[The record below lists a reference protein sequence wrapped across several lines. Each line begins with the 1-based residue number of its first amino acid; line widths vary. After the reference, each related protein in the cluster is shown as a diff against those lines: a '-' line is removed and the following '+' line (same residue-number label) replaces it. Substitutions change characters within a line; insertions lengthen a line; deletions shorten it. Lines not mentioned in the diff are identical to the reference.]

1 MIEWGTVLLAVVGTF
16 SVSEIIHL
24 FTIRE
29 TKKGMRL
36 DNKQKED
43 NRWEHFTDQ
52 LQDQLEKQQEQS
64 ATMNERLE
72 KKDERIIELEDRCSL
87 LQEKLDTSRTQCSIA
102 TMLRCNKIGCE
113 DRVPPI
119 SEAFT
124 GDISKQLTDYIEK
137 M

>member
-1 MIEWGTVLLAVVGTF
+1 MDWTNILEVLISCILGGGL
-16 SVSEIIHL
+16 VSIL
-24 FTIRE
+24 TLRE
-29 TKKGMRL
+29 TKKGL
-36 DNKQKED
+36 KIENKQKED
-43 NRWEHFTDQ
+43 NRWELLADQ
-52 LQDQLEKQQEQS
+52 LQDQIEKLQEQV
-64 ATMNERLE
+64 TVLNDRLE
-72 KKDERIIELEDRCSL
+72 KKDERIIELEDRCSG

-102 TMLRCNKIGCE
+102 TMLRCNKISCI

>member
-1 MIEWGTVLLAVVGTF
+1 MDWANILEVLISCIFGGGI
-16 SVSEIIHL
+16 VSIL
-24 FTIRE
+24 TLRE
-29 TKKGMRL
+29 TKKGL
-36 DNKQKED
+36 KIENKQKED
-43 NRWEHFTDQ
+43 NRWEVLADQ
-52 LQDQLEKQQEQS
+52 LQDQIEKLQEQI
-64 ATMNERLE
+64 AILNERLE
-72 KKDERIIELEDRCSL
+72 KKDERIIELEDRCSG

-102 TMLRCNKIGCE
+102 TMLRCNKISCI

>member
-1 MIEWGTVLLAVVGTF
+1 MDWTNILEVLISCILGGGL
-16 SVSEIIHL
+16 VSIL
-24 FTIRE
+24 TLRE
-29 TKKGMRL
+29 TKKGL
-36 DNKQKED
+36 KIENKQKED
-43 NRWEHFTDQ
+43 NRWEVLADQ
-52 LQDQLEKQQEQS
+52 LQDQIEKLQEQV
-64 ATMNERLE
+64 TTLNDRLE
-72 KKDERIIELEDRCSL
+72 KKDERIIELEDRCSG

-102 TMLRCNKIGCE
+102 TMLRCNKISCA